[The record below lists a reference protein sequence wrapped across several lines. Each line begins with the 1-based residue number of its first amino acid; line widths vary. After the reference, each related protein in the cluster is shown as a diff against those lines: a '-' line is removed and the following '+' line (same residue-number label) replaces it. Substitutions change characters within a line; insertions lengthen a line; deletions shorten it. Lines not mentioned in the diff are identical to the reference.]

1 MPFVFI
7 SNDNNVE
14 LHRLRDTL
22 SNQLINTAAVD
33 FTLVLSGQSTGV
45 SGQSW
50 PSSMTVVNS
59 DRGQWHGVV
68 VNSVSLISQERYQC
82 LITVTHAGKIGNW
95 KLPVQAIVREE

>member
-1 MPFVFI
+1 MAFVLI

-22 SNQLINTAAVD
+22 SNQLLNAAAVD

-45 SGQSW
+45 SGQTW
-50 PSSMTVVNS
+50 PSSMTMVNS

-68 VNSVSLISQERYQC
+68 VNSVSLTNLERYQC
-82 LITVTHAGKIGNW
+82 LITVTHGGKIGNW
-95 KLPVQAIVREE
+95 KLPAQAVFREK